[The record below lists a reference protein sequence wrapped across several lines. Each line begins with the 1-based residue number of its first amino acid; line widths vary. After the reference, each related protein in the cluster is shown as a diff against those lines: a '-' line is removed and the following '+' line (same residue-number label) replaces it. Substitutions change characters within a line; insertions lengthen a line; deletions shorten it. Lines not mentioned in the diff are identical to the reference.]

1 MIKINRKTHTISNV
15 SMTSYEVS
23 LITSMFVEKENMID
37 LDAMRYA
44 RVDDHCQI
52 FVFAWTLSVAR
63 FLKTKKLTLASGTTH
78 ADHRRLGSNKPT

>member
-1 MIKINRKTHTISNV
+1 
-15 SMTSYEVS
+15 MTSYEVS

-63 FLKTKKLTLASGTTH
+63 FLKTKNSRWHQVRLMPTIGGLDQTN
-78 ADHRRLGSNKPT
+78 RRKAFH